1 MNLTASIE
9 SAERHFRQILEEFF
23 VSVYD
28 GNSLISHGI
37 DHHRRVW
44 SYAKELLL
52 LKGCHKTDY
61 PLPDPASLLIAS
73 YMHDIGMSVDPGPG
87 HGEMSMKLCLKFLQ
101 QYDLDK
107 NDYRDVLETIRNH
120 DKKDYSG
127 GEGISP
133 LLDVLSVADDL
144 DAFGFTGIYRY
155 SEIWLARK
163 INPLK
168 LGYLVRENSAGRFA
182 KFKCLMGTES
192 EYFTRHRKRYEI
204 LDNFFMHFNRQVDSY
219 NFETDDPAGFCGL
232 VQLFMPMISDHQS
245 LKDFFIIAGSYCDD
259 IIIGHYVNGLKAEL
273 LPGL

>member
-1 MNLTASIE
+1 MNLTVSIE
-9 SAERHFRQILEEFF
+9 YAECHFRQMLEEFF

-52 LKGCHKTDY
+52 IKGCQKADY

-73 YMHDIGMSVDPGPG
+73 YMHDIGISVDPGPE
-87 HGEMSMKLCLKFLQ
+87 HGEMSRKLCIKFLQ
-101 QYDLDK
+101 RYHLDK
-107 NDYRDVLETIRNH
+107 NKYMDVLGTIANH

-127 GEGISP
+127 GEGMSP
-133 LLDVLSVADDL
+133 LLDILSVADDL

-155 SEIWLARK
+155 SEIWLTRE

-168 LGYLVRENSAGRFA
+168 LGYLVRENSARRFA
-182 KFKCLMGTES
+182 KFKCLMETES

-204 LDNFFMHFNRQVDSY
+204 LDNFFIQFNRQVDTY
-219 NFETDDPAGFCGL
+219 NFGTNDPAGFCGL
-232 VQLFMPMISDHQS
+232 VQLFMSMIPEHRS
-245 LKDFFIIAGSYCDD
+245 LKDFFIIAGPYCDD

-273 LPGL
+273 LPDL